1 MFSLLGV
8 DYARQRLE
16 NATRRAE
23 RAAQIR
29 AAVGTVRPR
38 VAGTAG
44 SRVRLFRREPACV
57 LAAWPGRA
65 LQCVNAAQAA
75 PSCC

>member
-23 RAAQIR
+23 REAQIR
-29 AAVGTVRPR
+29 AAVGTARP
-38 VAGTAG
+38 
-44 SRVRLFRREPACV
+44 RVRLFRRTTACV
-57 LAAWPGRA
+57 PAAQPGHA
-65 LQCVNAAQAA
+65 LQCVNVAQAA

>member
-23 RAAQIR
+23 CGPRSARQRYRSAARQTLRRAACVP
-29 AAVGTVRPR
+29 AAQ
-38 VAGTAG
+38 
-44 SRVRLFRREPACV
+44 
-57 LAAWPGRA
+57 PGHA
-65 LQCVNAAQAA
+65 LQCVNVVQPA

>member
-23 RAAQIR
+23 REAQIR
-29 AAVGTVRPR
+29 AAVRAARPR
-38 VAGTAG
+38 A
-44 SRVRLFRREPACV
+44 RRFRHQPACV
-57 LAAWPGRA
+57 LAAQPGHA
-65 LQCVNAAQAA
+65 LQCVSLAQAA
-75 PSCC
+75 PSCCLS

>member
-23 RAAQIR
+23 REAQIR
-29 AAVGTVRPR
+29 AAVGTAPPR
-38 VAGTAG
+38 A
-44 SRVRLFRREPACV
+44 RRFRRQPTCV
-57 LAAWPGRA
+57 LAAQPGHA
-65 LQCVNAAQAA
+65 LQCVNLAQAA
-75 PSCC
+75 PRCC